1 MSPSR
6 RALVFGALAL
16 GLLLA
21 LILIPRLDCGP
32 DGPSDPEAPAPDEVE
47 ESGPPPMSPGTLRYL
62 GPHVWDASL
71 DLRGDRAGLWP
82 STETVAKL
90 EWADID
96 RSLYEVVQ
104 NDRLQRVIR
113 VGSQVWRL
121 NAHDGKYRLTHDAA
135 GNTIIFQRTL
145 QLWDQALSGFT
156 RQLAWRRV
164 GNDTVDGRPCVV
176 WRLELAPPP
185 ALDSTEPLPPDAAAS
200 RLGLPTEPLSL
211 SGTVY
216 VDEATGNRLLAEIEG
231 RFVGRAYVG
240 ARDPTDE
247 VHVTYRE
254 RRSLTA
260 VPPTV
265 EPPDAEDVFVPR
277 RPRPGSGRR

>member
-1 MSPSR
+1 VSPSR
-6 RALVFGALAL
+6 RALVLGILAV
-16 GLLLA
+16 GLVLA

-32 DGPSDPEAPAPDEVE
+32 DDPSQTDEPDAADAFA
-47 ESGPPPMSPGTLRYL
+47 SGPPAMSPGTLRYL

-71 DLRGDRAGLWP
+71 EIRGDRGGLWP
-82 STETVAKL
+82 SQEVVAKL
-90 EWADID
+90 AWAGID
-96 RSLYEVVQ
+96 RSLYELVQ

-113 VGSQVWRL
+113 VDSQVWRL
-121 NAHDGKYRLTHDAA
+121 STHDGKYRLRHDAL
-135 GNTIIFQRTL
+135 GNSIILQRTL
-145 QLWDQALSGFT
+145 QLWDQAMTGFA

-164 GNDTVDGRPCVV
+164 GTDTVDGRSCVV

-185 ALDSTEPLPPDAAAS
+185 ALDSTDPLSPDQAAS

-216 VDEATGNRLLAEIEG
+216 VDESTGNRLLAEIEG
-231 RFVGRAYVG
+231 RFIGRETVG

-265 EPPDAEDVFVPR
+265 EPPPAEQVFVPR
-277 RPRPGSGRR
+277 RPRPGAPGR